1 MKISVLSVDL
11 KRSLNLVIRGISS
24 KPHLPILSGILLKV
38 KDSQV
43 SVESTDLEMSFW
55 VNIPASV
62 ESEGSL
68 VVPAKLFLDL
78 VASFVGDKVEL
89 ESIENKLLIKTKG
102 VNSEI
107 VCQSVDDFPIIPR
120 LKTSVVK
127 INSQDFKKKMEKVN
141 VSTAKEDTRPILTG
155 VLWEF
160 RESETLL
167 VATDGF
173 RLSMEQIDPLKK
185 NSEELVGKKYIIPS
199 KALLEVS
206 KAVVDFGS
214 IDFGMEFDGKAR
226 QVIFSLGSL
235 EISSRLLEGEFP
247 PYQQI
252 IPNTYNT
259 KINIS
264 KEELLSAVKRAS
276 LFARDNANIIKVQI
290 NEENVSISAEN
301 SQIGSNVTTVEGEVE
316 GEKILMAFNARYLI
330 DYLSV
335 VEGEFVEWET
345 EGELKPSVLKDT
357 KNSSWLQVIMP
368 IRVQS

>member
-11 KRSLNLVIRGISS
+11 KRSLNLVFRGISS
-24 KPHLPILSGILLKV
+24 KPHLPILSGILLRV

-55 VNIPASV
+55 VSIPASV

-68 VVPAKLFLDL
+68 VVPAKLFVDL
-78 VASFVGDKVEL
+78 VGSFVGEKVEL
-89 ESIENKLLIKTKG
+89 ESIDNKLVVKTKG
-102 VNSEI
+102 VTSEL
-107 VCQSVDDFPIIPR
+107 VCQSVEDFPVIPR
-120 LKTSVVK
+120 LKAAVIRIES
-127 INSQDFKKKMEKVN
+127 SDFKKKMEKVN

-160 RESETLL
+160 KETETLL

-173 RLSMEQIDPLKK
+173 RLSMERVVPETK
-185 NSEELVGKKYIIPS
+185 NSENLLNKKYIIPS

-206 KAVVDFGS
+206 KAVSDFGA
-214 IDFGMEFDGKAR
+214 IDFGIEFDDKGR

-259 KINIS
+259 KVNVP
-264 KEELLSAVKRAS
+264 KDELLSAVKRAS
-276 LFARDNANIIKVQI
+276 LFARDNANVIKIQI
-290 NEENVSISAEN
+290 EEGTVSVSAEN
-301 SQIGSNVTTVEGEVE
+301 SQIGSNVTKVESEVE
-316 GEKILMAFNARYLI
+316 GEKILMAFNAKYLI

-335 VEGEFVEWET
+335 VEGDFVEWET
-345 EGELKPSVLKDT
+345 EGELKPSVLKDN
-357 KNSSWLQVIMP
+357 KNMSWLQVIMP